1 MATEISVPDIGDF
14 ESVEIIEIL
23 VKPGDTIKKN
33 DPVVTLESDKSS
45 VEVPSPFAGKI
56 SALKVKIGDKVS
68 TGSVLALIEDEKA
81 KVEQQSS
88 EQEKEK
94 TKPLVLKED
103 DVLPET
109 EKIIKEAES
118 TIPQTSLESSTVQ
131 PIQIDEITKVDELKV
146 DKEETAEDK
155 LVIVQDKLL
164 RTMAEMENQRR
175 RFEKEKQEAFEFGG
189 FNFAGESLS
198 LLDNIDRAIMSFRN
212 DENLK
217 NNKDLNKII
226 DGIEVVKKDLVSI
239 FKKNGIESIE
249 CINKK
254 FDPNFHQA
262 MLEVEDNT
270 KEPGTVV
277 QEIQKGYMMKDRLL
291 RPSLVS
297 VTKKR
302 EEKLEKTTNDDKKTD
317 KKSEKKWLFCL

>member
-1 MATEISVPDIGDF
+1 MTKADKETETK
-14 ESVEIIEIL
+14 EEIQ
-23 VKPGDTIKKN
+23 N
-33 DPVVTLESDKSS
+33 NN
-45 VEVPSPFAGKI
+45 
-56 SALKVKIGDKVS
+56 
-68 TGSVLALIEDEKA
+68 
-81 KVEQQSS
+81 KVEK
-88 EQEKEK
+88 KE
-94 TKPLVLKED
+94 
-103 DVLPET
+103 
-109 EKIIKEAES
+109 
-118 TIPQTSLESSTVQ
+118 
-131 PIQIDEITKVDELKV
+131 
-146 DKEETAEDK
+146 EETAEDK

-175 RFEKEKQEAFEFGG
+175 RFEKERQEAFEFGG

-198 LLDNIDRAIMSFRN
+198 VLDNIDRAIMSFRN

-270 KEPGTVV
+270 KEPGVVV

-317 KKSEKKWLFCL
+317 KKSEKK

>member
-1 MATEISVPDIGDF
+1 MTKADKKKETETK
-14 ESVEIIEIL
+14 EEIQ
-23 VKPGDTIKKN
+23 N
-33 DPVVTLESDKSS
+33 NN
-45 VEVPSPFAGKI
+45 
-56 SALKVKIGDKVS
+56 
-68 TGSVLALIEDEKA
+68 
-81 KVEQQSS
+81 KVE
-88 EQEKEK
+88 KK
-94 TKPLVLKED
+94 
-103 DVLPET
+103 
-109 EKIIKEAES
+109 
-118 TIPQTSLESSTVQ
+118 
-131 PIQIDEITKVDELKV
+131 
-146 DKEETAEDK
+146 KEETAEDK

-270 KEPGTVV
+270 KDPGTVV
-277 QEIQKGYMMKDRLL
+277 QEIQKGYMMKSRLL

-302 EEKLEKTTNDDKKTD
+302 EEKVEKTIKD
-317 KKSEKKWLFCL
+317 EKKEQKK

>member
-1 MATEISVPDIGDF
+1 MTKADKKKETE
-14 ESVEIIEIL
+14 
-23 VKPGDTIKKN
+23 T
-33 DPVVTLESDKSS
+33 
-45 VEVPSPFAGKI
+45 
-56 SALKVKIGDKVS
+56 
-68 TGSVLALIEDEKA
+68 
-81 KVEQQSS
+81 
-88 EQEKEK
+88 
-94 TKPLVLKED
+94 
-103 DVLPET
+103 LPET
-109 EKIIKEAES
+109 KEEIQNNNKVEKKE
-118 TIPQTSLESSTVQ
+118 
-131 PIQIDEITKVDELKV
+131 
-146 DKEETAEDK
+146 EETAEDK

-189 FNFAGESLS
+189 FNFAGESLL

-317 KKSEKKWLFCL
+317 KKSEKKRLFCL

>member
-1 MATEISVPDIGDF
+1 M
-14 ESVEIIEIL
+14 
-23 VKPGDTIKKN
+23 
-33 DPVVTLESDKSS
+33 
-45 VEVPSPFAGKI
+45 
-56 SALKVKIGDKVS
+56 
-68 TGSVLALIEDEKA
+68 
-81 KVEQQSS
+81 
-88 EQEKEK
+88 
-94 TKPLVLKED
+94 
-103 DVLPET
+103 
-109 EKIIKEAES
+109 
-118 TIPQTSLESSTVQ
+118 
-131 PIQIDEITKVDELKV
+131 TKVDKKKETETLSETKEEIQNNNKV
-146 DKEETAEDK
+146 EKKKEETAEDK

-270 KEPGTVV
+270 KKPGTVV

-302 EEKLEKTTNDDKKTD
+302 EEKLEKTTNDNKKTD
-317 KKSEKKWLFCL
+317 KKSEKK